1 MKKNIAIFFTVL
13 MLSILAY
20 VTVNAQTKRSF
31 YYYPSQNVYY
41 DITGKQYL
49 FNNGGT
55 WTNTKTLPSGVVLRK
70 TDSKVTVYHPG
81 DDVWVNNSGHVVKY
95 KTKASGNSQKMK
107 VKTNNG
113 KSKKN
118 K

>member
-13 MLSILAY
+13 MLSVLAY

-49 FNNGGT
+49 FDSGGS
-55 WTNTKTLPSGVVLRK
+55 WTSTKTLPSGVVLRK

-95 KTKASGNSQKMK
+95 KSQGKGNTQKVK
-107 VKTNNG
+107 VKTSGNG
-113 KSKKN
+113 KGKKN
-118 K
+118 